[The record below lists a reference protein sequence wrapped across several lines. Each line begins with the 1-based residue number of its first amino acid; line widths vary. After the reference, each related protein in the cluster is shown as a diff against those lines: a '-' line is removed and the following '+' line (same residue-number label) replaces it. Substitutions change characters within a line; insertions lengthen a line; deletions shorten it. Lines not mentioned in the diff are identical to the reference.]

1 MPRCLMAKK
10 WKAYPW
16 LDRIDDT
23 QAATGEATVKESQ
36 EPNVNIELVPKHSV
50 ARSPSPSSTQQYRR
64 SSKSRRS
71 TIDDDEEI
79 DVVGDN
85 AAAVAALAGVI
96 GTTVATATE
105 IQNNGKADLSVQRT
119 IPTAATTTS
128 NTSGSSSIGPTP
140 TATCWGPSS
149 PTAGTTAPSPPPH
162 SPEAA
167 TRGATALYNGFGHDT
182 SPMHYTA
189 YLPRMENGEVTVIT
203 NAGAAVAATAAAV
216 VTGHHNLPLPHTPHN
231 YSSFVHTPPPS
242 TASSPSASPS
252 SHSSSVTASNNSSN
266 DRLSPPIRI
275 KSESQNDDQ
284 FQHNIQTSSESS
296 ALRNKSLAMCFTS
309 TGAALSLPPK
319 KKDIYRPYSLD
330 DRPSVERLRSPYESL
345 RIPAEE
351 DLHAAHAILDL
362 SASTAFHPPTQPH
375 QLQHVQQLQQ
385 PPSPPLQLHQLHHHQ
400 HPLHHVT
407 HAIQLQQQ
415 QEVAHHNGPSIADLA
430 AAASVANEQRPRS
443 TASINSMLSA
453 TDSDRQP
460 CSPASSVQN
469 ENSNT
474 TNQLTSIQSPTGGC
488 GNNGSNKTVA
498 YTYEAFFVSDGR
510 SKRKHVADPAAI
522 VQQDQQKAKY
532 TCTECGKQYAT
543 SSNLSRHKQ
552 THRSLDSQSAKKC
565 HTCGKAYVSMPAL
578 AMHLLTHKLSHSCDV
593 CGKLFSRP
601 WLLQGHLR
609 SHTGEKP
616 YGCAHCGK
624 AFADRSNLRA
634 HMQTHSIDKN
644 FECKRCRKT
653 FALKSYLN
661 KHLESACLK
670 DEADMQ
676 FDSASESSNGM
687 VSPPPSLEDY
697 PLTPTTPQQRRY
709 ISTSPTPSAVKIGSI
724 SALTIPTPVAAAAAA
739 AAKIVKVEAT
749 FVG

>member
-16 LDRIDDT
+16 PDRAEDKNST
-23 QAATGEATVKESQ
+23 NS
-36 EPNVNIELVPKHSV
+36 N
-50 ARSPSPSSTQQYRR
+50 SSTSTCDTIASLPEVSIQLVEKKVEP
-64 SSKSRRS
+64 KSRRS
-71 TIDDDEEI
+71 TIDEDEEI

-85 AAAVAALAGVI
+85 VLANA
-96 GTTVATATE
+96 ATATV
-105 IQNNGKADLSVQRT
+105 IIKSSDLKL
-119 IPTAATTTS
+119 
-128 NTSGSSSIGPTP
+128 SSSSASSASSSTNQSNSETSTA

-149 PTAGTTAPSPPPH
+149 PTAGATAPSPPPH

-167 TRGATALYNGFGHDT
+167 TRGTTNLYNGYNHEV
-182 SPMHYTA
+182 PNALHYTA
-189 YLPRMENGEVTVIT
+189 YLPRLENEVTVIT
-203 NAGAAVAATAAAV
+203 STSSMQQQQQS
-216 VTGHHNLPLPHTPHN
+216 HQHPFN
-231 YSSFVHTPPPS
+231 YQTPPPS
-242 TASSPSASPS
+242 NASSPSSSPS
-252 SHSSSVTASNNSSN
+252 SRSSSLSCE
-266 DRLSPPIRI
+266 RLSPPIIRI
-275 KSESQNDDQ
+275 KTETQDDVDSSSTESRKCY
-284 FQHNIQTSSESS
+284 S
-296 ALRNKSLAMCFTS
+296 S

-330 DRPSVERLRSPYESL
+330 DRPSAERLRL
-345 RIPAEE
+345 RVPAEE

-375 QLQHVQQLQQ
+375 QLQQQ
-385 PPSPPLQLHQLHHHQ
+385 HHHQ
-400 HPLHHVT
+400 HHVHHQHLSHHQPLHPLHHIT
-407 HAIQLQQQ
+407 QAIQLQQQ
-415 QEVAHHNGPSIADLA
+415 QQQQATAQPSIADLA
-430 AAASVANEQRPRS
+430 AAAIVANEQRPRS
-443 TASINSMLSA
+443 NSSMHSMQSNS
-453 TDSDRQP
+453 DSERQP
-460 CSPASSVQN
+460 SSPASSVQN
-469 ENSNT
+469 ENNNT
-474 TNQLTSIQSPTGGC
+474 TNQFPTSTTGAT
-488 GNNGSNKTVA
+488 SKTVA

-510 SKRKHVADPAAI
+510 SKRKNITDPVVAL
-522 VQQDQQKAKY
+522 QQEQQKAKY
-532 TCTECGKQYAT
+532 TCSECGKQYAT

-578 AMHLLTHKLSHSCDV
+578 AMHVLTHKLSHSCGV

-644 FECKRCRKT
+644 FECKRCHKS

-676 FDSASESSNGM
+676 FDSTSDSGGM
-687 VSPPPSLEDY
+687 
-697 PLTPTTPQQRRY
+697 
-709 ISTSPTPSAVKIGSI
+709 TSPTPTEDYNPPNYHHQQQAQNAFKISH
-724 SALTIPTPVAAAAAA
+724 IPQPVPAAAV
-739 AAKIVKVEAT
+739 VKVEAT
-749 FVG
+749 FAG